1 MSSNIVLSSSS
12 SSSSSKF
19 GFIKKAVPTKNH
31 RKWLEERGYTVTEEK
46 IGEDTYF
53 KVEVAGFI
61 QEASIDLDA
70 LKEMAANKWAMT
82 YKTSAVVDGV
92 KKTGMKLCWAMGPA
106 SALVMKTEDEVRGV
120 KAPKAAHRFDF

>member
-12 SSSSSKF
+12 SKF
-19 GFIKKAVPTKNH
+19 GYIKKAVPTKNH
-31 RKWLEERGYTVTEEK
+31 GKWLTEKGYTVTEEK
-46 IGEDTYF
+46 IGEDIYF

-61 QEASIDLDA
+61 QEATVDLDA
-70 LKEMAANKWAMT
+70 LKEMAANEWAMT

-92 KKTGMKLCWAMGPA
+92 KLCGMKLCWALQKS

-120 KAPKAAHRFDF
+120 KAVKAAHRFDF